1 MGRAVVSYSLPN
13 RSIRRQQDGPSIRES
28 PSPTSGPMTASIQAP
43 NRSPAW
49 HFTVLFVFATALAG
63 CAAIGQDSTRDVAL
77 FAEDTLISG
86 EVLENSTACEVD
98 ATCYLRIEF
107 ADTSIVVLYGGGE
120 RPFPACTV
128 SREVSDAAFLVQS
141 GEVIDVVISRC
152 ASQGH
157 YMRRLVRDT
166 G

>member
-1 MGRAVVSYSLPN
+1 
-13 RSIRRQQDGPSIRES
+13 
-28 PSPTSGPMTASIQAP
+28 MTASIQAP
-43 NRSPAW
+43 KRSPAW
-49 HFTVLFVFATALAG
+49 HFTALFVFATALAG
-63 CAAIGQDSTRDVAL
+63 CAAIGQDATRDAAP

-86 EVLENSTACEVD
+86 KVLENSTACEVD
-98 ATCYLRIEF
+98 AICYLRIEF
-107 ADTSIVVLYGGGE
+107 ADTSIVALYGTGE
-120 RPFPACTV
+120 RPAPTCEI
-128 SREVSDAAFLVQS
+128 SREVSNAAFLVWP

>member
-1 MGRAVVSYSLPN
+1 
-13 RSIRRQQDGPSIRES
+13 
-28 PSPTSGPMTASIQAP
+28 MTASIQAP
-43 NRSPAW
+43 NRSSAW
-49 HFTVLFVFATALAG
+49 HFTALFVFATALAG
-63 CAAIGQDSTRDVAL
+63 CAAIGQDSTRDADQ

-86 EVLENSTACEVD
+86 KVLENSTACEVD
-98 ATCYLRIEF
+98 AVCYLRIEF
-107 ADTSIVVLYGGGE
+107 ADTSIVALYGAGE
-120 RPFPACTV
+120 RPVPACTV
-128 SREVSDAAFLVQS
+128 SREVSDAAFPVQP